1 MLWHGSCDAQP
12 LARCRGPAVKD
23 RRRVGD
29 LSIEELERVLSV
41 RRAAVRAE
49 RLRRYRDAGRALP
62 GSPEVEIFEGEH
74 QSSGWQWMRLG
85 WMGNALL
92 AIVELLAVAGLI
104 YFGYQLWADRNLLNR
119 EAQQLMQAGA
129 ATLAPTPSITAVV
142 LPGGHTPPNAAGGAQ
157 FNEAEIPE
165 HLRPLVQA
173 AQPISIPP
181 TPGPRQA
188 VRIQISA
195 IGVDAAVV
203 RGDSWEQLKKG
214 VGQQLGTTDPGQGGN
229 LVLSAHNDIFGEI
242 FRYLDKLQPGDL
254 VTLQTT
260 VEKFTYRITGTEVVE
275 PTDVRV
281 LSSTTAP
288 TLTLISCYPYL
299 VDNKRIVVFAELQ
312 PES

>member
-1 MLWHGSCDAQP
+1 M
-12 LARCRGPAVKD
+12 KD

-260 VEKFTYRITGTEVVE
+260 VEKFNYRITGTEVVE

>member
-1 MLWHGSCDAQP
+1 M
-12 LARCRGPAVKD
+12 
-23 RRRVGD
+23 
-29 LSIEELERVLSV
+29 LSV

-62 GSPEVEIFEGEH
+62 GSPEVEISEGEH

-92 AIVELLAVAGLI
+92 AFVELLAVAGLI

-242 FRYLDKLQPGDL
+242 FRYLDKLQPGDV

-260 VEKFTYRITGTEVVE
+260 VEKFSYRVTGTEVVE

>member
-1 MLWHGSCDAQP
+1 M
-12 LARCRGPAVKD
+12 KD

-62 GSPEVEIFEGEH
+62 GSPEVEISEGEH

-92 AIVELLAVAGLI
+92 AFVELLAVAGLI

>member
-1 MLWHGSCDAQP
+1 M
-12 LARCRGPAVKD
+12 KD

>member
-1 MLWHGSCDAQP
+1 M
-12 LARCRGPAVKD
+12 KD

-62 GSPEVEIFEGEH
+62 GSPEVEISEGEH

-92 AIVELLAVAGLI
+92 AFVELLAVAGLI

-214 VGQQLGTTDPGQGGN
+214 VGQQLGTTDPGQGGK

-242 FRYLDKLQPGDL
+242 FRYLDKLQPGDV

-260 VEKFTYRITGTEVVE
+260 VEKFSYRVTGTEVVE

>member
-1 MLWHGSCDAQP
+1 M
-12 LARCRGPAVKD
+12 KD

-62 GSPEVEIFEGEH
+62 GSPEVEISEGEH

-92 AIVELLAVAGLI
+92 AFVELLAVAGLI

-157 FNEAEIPE
+157 FNQAEIPE

-260 VEKFTYRITGTEVVE
+260 VEKFNYRITGTEVVE

>member
-1 MLWHGSCDAQP
+1 M
-12 LARCRGPAVKD
+12 KD

-62 GSPEVEIFEGEH
+62 GSPEVEISEGEH

-92 AIVELLAVAGLI
+92 AFVELLAVAGLI

-214 VGQQLGTTDPGQGGN
+214 VGQHLGTTDPGQGGN

-260 VEKFTYRITGTEVVE
+260 VEKFNYRITGTEVVE

>member
-1 MLWHGSCDAQP
+1 MASS
-12 LARCRGPAVKD
+12 ARK
-23 RRRVGD
+23 
-29 LSIEELERVLSV
+29 S
-41 RRAAVRAE
+41 
-49 RLRRYRDAGRALP
+49 
-62 GSPEVEIFEGEH
+62 
-74 QSSGWQWMRLG
+74 
-85 WMGNALL
+85 
-92 AIVELLAVAGLI
+92 
-104 YFGYQLWADRNLLNR
+104 QLWADRNLLNR
-119 EAQQLMQAGA
+119 EAQAVMQAGVV
-129 ATLAPTPSITAVV
+129 TQAPTPSITAVV

-173 AQPISIPP
+173 PQPISIPP

-188 VRIQISA
+188 VRIQISS

-214 VGQQLGTTDPGQGGN
+214 VGQQLGTTDPGQAGN

-242 FRYLDKLQPGDL
+242 FRSLDKLQPGDT

-260 VEKFTYRITGTEVVE
+260 VEKFNYRITGSQVVE

-299 VDNKRIVVFAELQ
+299 VDNKRIVVFAELV
-312 PES
+312 PGS

>member
-1 MLWHGSCDAQP
+1 M
-12 LARCRGPAVKD
+12 KD

-62 GSPEVEIFEGEH
+62 GSPEVEISEGEH

>member
-1 MLWHGSCDAQP
+1 M
-12 LARCRGPAVKD
+12 KD

-62 GSPEVEIFEGEH
+62 GSPEVEISEGEH
-74 QSSGWQWMRLG
+74 QSTGWQWMRLG

>member
-1 MLWHGSCDAQP
+1 M
-12 LARCRGPAVKD
+12 KD

-62 GSPEVEIFEGEH
+62 GSPEVEISEGEH

-92 AIVELLAVAGLI
+92 AFVELLAVAGLI
-104 YFGYQLWADRNLLNR
+104 YVGYQLWADRNLLNR

-260 VEKFTYRITGTEVVE
+260 VEKFNYRITGTEVVE

>member
-1 MLWHGSCDAQP
+1 M
-12 LARCRGPAVKD
+12 KD

-41 RRAAVRAE
+41 RRAAVRAD

-62 GSPEVEIFEGEH
+62 GNTELEAAEGEH
-74 QSSGWQWMRLG
+74 QPTGWQWLRLG
-85 WMGNALL
+85 RVGNALL
-92 AIVELLAVAGLI
+92 AIVEIGAVAGLI

-119 EAQQLMQAGA
+119 EAQEVMQAGA
-129 ATLAPTPSITAVV
+129 VTQAPTPSITAVV

-173 AQPISIPP
+173 SQPISIPP

-214 VGQQLGTTDPGQGGN
+214 VGQQLGTTDPGQAGN

-242 FRYLDKLQPGDL
+242 FRYLDKLKPGDI

-260 VEKFTYRITGTEVVE
+260 VEKFNYRVTGSEVVE

-281 LSSTTAP
+281 LSTTTAS
-288 TLTLISCYPYL
+288 TVTLISCYPYF
-299 VDNKRIVVFAELQ
+299 VDNKRIAVFAELE
-312 PES
+312 PGS

>member
-1 MLWHGSCDAQP
+1 M
-12 LARCRGPAVKD
+12 KD

-41 RRAAVRAE
+41 RRAAVRAD

-62 GSPEVEIFEGEH
+62 GSAELEFAEGEH
-74 QSSGWQWMRLG
+74 QPTGWRFLRLG
-85 WMGNALL
+85 WVGNALL
-92 AIVELLAVAGLI
+92 AIIEILAVAGLI

-119 EAQQLMQAGA
+119 EAQQVIQAGA
-129 ATLAPTPSITAVV
+129 ATPAPTPSITAVV
-142 LPGGHTPPNAAGGAQ
+142 LPGGHTPPNAVGGAQ

-173 AQPISIPP
+173 AQPIAIPP

-188 VRIQISA
+188 VRIQIST
-195 IGVDAAVV
+195 IGVDAPVV

-214 VGQQLGTTDPGQGGN
+214 VGQMLGTTDPGQAGN

-242 FRYLDKLQPGDL
+242 FRYLDKLQAGDIIA
-254 VTLQTT
+254 LQTT
-260 VEKFTYRITGTEVVE
+260 TERFTYRVTGSEVVE

-281 LSSTTAP
+281 LSTTTAS

-299 VDNKRIVVFAELQ
+299 VDTKRIAVFAELQ
-312 PES
+312 AGP

>member
-1 MLWHGSCDAQP
+1 M
-12 LARCRGPAVKD
+12 
-23 RRRVGD
+23 
-29 LSIEELERVLSV
+29 LSV

>member
-1 MLWHGSCDAQP
+1 M
-12 LARCRGPAVKD
+12 KD

-41 RRAAVRAE
+41 RRAAVRAD

-62 GSPEVEIFEGEH
+62 GNTEPDLGEGEH
-74 QSSGWQWMRLG
+74 QPSGWQWLRLG
-85 WMGNALL
+85 RVGNALL
-92 AIVELLAVAGLI
+92 AIVEIGAVAGLI

-129 ATLAPTPSITAVV
+129 VTLVPTPSITAVV
-142 LPGGHTPPNAAGGAQ
+142 LPGGHTPPTAAGGAQ

-173 AQPISIPP
+173 PQQIAIPP

-214 VGQQLGTTDPGQGGN
+214 VGQLLGTTDPGQAGN

-242 FRYLDKLQPGDL
+242 FRYLDKLQPGDI

-260 VEKFTYRITGTEVVE
+260 VDKFSYRVTGTEVVE

-281 LSSTTAP
+281 LASTTAP

-299 VDNKRIVVFAELQ
+299 VDNKRIVVFAELV
-312 PES
+312 SGS

>member
-1 MLWHGSCDAQP
+1 M
-12 LARCRGPAVKD
+12 KD

-92 AIVELLAVAGLI
+92 ASVELLAVAGLI

-260 VEKFTYRITGTEVVE
+260 VEKFSYRVTGTEVVE